1 MEHYD
6 LLTAIG
12 HVPEEYLLEL
22 EAPGVRRLP
31 GRFGLIAATIALLL
45 TACAAPVIARSFDK
59 VRSAARSD
67 TGRGCEIYVMI
78 NGSRQWKYDGFRS
91 YDAEVQVSVDA
102 DAPQT
107 IQEQYFPQALLNFCT
122 PQDCQITDTGI
133 TATFSM
139 KVPRYGTIYD
149 IRYEQHTI
157 PADGKV
163 TVPGILGYSYLEQTS
178 RTFGTV
184 EALVFHGDMTYPLN
198 ADYER
203 GDPESGRIYTQ
214 ILFWSDGRYL
224 YCLKLPITYN
234 LPVTEVEGI
243 VTSLTPVEDIS
254 QLLSDR

>member
-1 MEHYD
+1 MKEYD
-6 LLTAIG
+6 LFKAIG
-12 HVPEEYLLEL
+12 SASDTYLMEIEE
-22 EAPGVRRLP
+22 PKVRPLP
-31 GRFGLIAATIALLL
+31 RRFGFIAAVLALLL
-45 TACAAPVIARSFDK
+45 TACAAPVIAGSFDK
-59 VRSAARSD
+59 VQSAVRSD

-91 YDAEVQVSVDA
+91 YDAEVQVSVDT

-107 IQEQYFPQALLNFCT
+107 IQEQYFPQGLLTFCT

-139 KVPRYGTIYD
+139 VVPRYGTIYD

-203 GDPESGRIYTQ
+203 GDPESGRIYSQ
-214 ILFWSDGRYL
+214 ILFWSDGQYL
-224 YCLKLPITYN
+224 YCLKLPLSYN

-243 VTSLTPVEDIS
+243 ITSLAAVEDIT
-254 QLLSDR
+254 QYFARE